1 MPRLLKTCYAKLQ
14 DSVPWPVIPPAEPA
28 TDPAVEP
35 APTAPESVEPMPDS
49 GDYSSSYYSSE
60 SDEEEVEM
68 PATSAERAKWA
79 ERQQME
85 ILQVWNTRQ
94 AEETRAH
101 ADVERD
107 NAELLRIGEETSRRR
122 FRIEERGR
130 RLMEAERQEALRYEA
145 RRTQLRDEERRAR
158 RDEERRAPRNVD
170 AGEGPSG
177 AS

>member
-1 MPRLLKTCYAKLQ
+1 
-14 DSVPWPVIPPAEPA
+14 
-28 TDPAVEP
+28 
-35 APTAPESVEPMPDS
+35 MPDS

-85 ILQVWNTRQ
+85 ILQVWNTRH

-145 RRTQLRDEERRAR
+145 RRSQLRESRARRDKVAREARRQEALQYEAR